1 MPISLELCSAILSF
15 LGGAFLSFD
24 ALRARQRIRVESGA
38 KTFMKILDAHNDKG
52 LLTDEHGKQ
61 LDSETALQLWLARQS
76 TRWAWVG
83 FLLMTAGFVLQIFVA
98 SSRVSASPLA

>member
-1 MPISLELCSAILSF
+1 MSRFEVSLP
-15 LGGAFLSFD
+15 
-24 ALRARQRIRVESGA
+24 ARRRIRVESGA
-38 KTFMKILDAHNDKG
+38 KTFMKILDARDKKD
-52 LLTDEHGKQ
+52 LLTEDDGTK

-98 SSRVSASPLA
+98 SSRVPG

>member
-15 LGGAFLSFD
+15 LGGAFLSID
-24 ALRARQRIRVESGA
+24 ALRARGRIRVESGA
-38 KTFMKILDAHNDKG
+38 KKFMEILDAHDKKE
-52 LLTDEHGKQ
+52 LLTEKDGMKI
-61 LDSETALQLWLARQS
+61 DSETALRLWLAKQS

-98 SSRVSASPLA
+98 SNRV